1 MKRRPPRSTRTA
13 PLFPYTTLFRAAVRA
28 LLDRT
33 GPAGA
38 GEHERAGPDRLVR
51 TQHRQELALGA
62 DHALERRRKRHAD
75 ARDLDRHAFT
85 SGEPSLDPDFDEGS
99 PSTLPAVQG
108 CDSVSDRALPP
119 QTGAE

>member
-33 GPAGA
+33 GQAGA
-38 GEHERAGPDRLVR
+38 GEHERAGHERLVR

-62 DHALERRRKRHAD
+62 DHALERRRQRHAD
-75 ARDLDRHAFT
+75 AGDLDRHAFLL
-85 SGEPSLDPDFDEGS
+85 GDEGLEPVVDEGVELRS
-99 PSTLPAVQG
+99 EEHTSELQ
-108 CDSVSDRALPP
+108 
-119 QTGAE
+119 